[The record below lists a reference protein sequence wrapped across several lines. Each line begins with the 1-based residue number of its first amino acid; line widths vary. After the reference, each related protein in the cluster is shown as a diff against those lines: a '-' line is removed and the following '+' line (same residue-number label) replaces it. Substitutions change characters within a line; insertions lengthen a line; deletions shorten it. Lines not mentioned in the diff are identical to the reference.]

1 MEEFTQQ
8 AAGQS
13 LKAALLR
20 QLNLKNQ
27 AAGNLIRQGQVK
39 VNGRRTRENIALSPG
54 DHVAV
59 YLPARLAPALP
70 APLFAGRRV
79 LALEKPPGLAVCDA
93 PGLTVTALLQR
104 GGYPQARP
112 VHRLDVYTGGVLL
125 FALDGEAEQALGGL
139 IRAHSLQ
146 KQYECIVRGRPEPP
160 SARRS
165 AYLVKDAEA
174 SRVRVLASPCPGA
187 REIVTGY
194 QLVASDEALSR
205 LKVDL
210 FTGRTHQ
217 IRAHLAYLGY
227 PLLGDDLYGDRA
239 LNRRSGFSHPL
250 LWAVSLAFPA
260 EVPPALSEVA
270 GLRLVSPARF
280 PAKCP
285 L

>member
-39 VNGRRTRENIALSPG
+39 VNGRRTRENITLSPG
-54 DHVAV
+54 DQVSV
-59 YLPARLAPALP
+59 YLPARMAPALP
-70 APLFAGRRV
+70 APLFAGKRL
-79 LALEKPPGLAVCDA
+79 LALEKPTGLAVCDS

-104 GGYPQARP
+104 NGYPQARP

-125 FALDGEAEQALGGL
+125 FALDDEAEHDLGLL
-139 IRAHSLQ
+139 IRSHSLQ
-146 KQYECIVRGRPEPP
+146 KQYECIVRGRPNPP
-160 SARRS
+160 QARCV
-165 AYLVKDAEA
+165 AYLKKDAEA
-174 SRVRVLASPCPGA
+174 ARVQVLPTPQPGA

-194 QLVASDEALSR
+194 RITNFDESLSR

-217 IRAHLAYLGY
+217 IRAHLAYLGH
-227 PLLGDDLYGDRA
+227 PLLGDDLYGDRR
-239 LNRRSGFSHPL
+239 LNRRYGFSHPL
-250 LWAVSLAFPA
+250 LWAVSLTFPA
-260 EVPPALSEVA
+260 DVPSSLSEVA

-280 PAKCP
+280 PPKCP

>member
-8 AAGQS
+8 TGGQS

-39 VNGRRTRENIALSPG
+39 VNGRRTRENIILSLG
-54 DHVAV
+54 DRVSV

-70 APLFAGRRV
+70 APIFAGRRV

-93 PGLTVTALLQR
+93 PGLTVTALLRR

-112 VHRLDVYTGGVLL
+112 VHRLDVHTGGVLL
-125 FALDGEAEQALGGL
+125 FALDDEAEDALGRL
-139 IRAHSLQ
+139 IRSRSLE

-160 SARRS
+160 NARCT
-165 AYLVKDAEA
+165 AYLKKDAEA
-174 SRVRVLASPCPGA
+174 ARVRVLPTSVPGA
-187 REIVTGY
+187 REIITGY
-194 QLVASDEALSR
+194 QVMASDQSLSR
-205 LKVDL
+205 LKVNL

-217 IRAHLAYLGY
+217 IRAHLAYLGH
-227 PLLGDDLYGDRA
+227 PLLGDDLYGDHA
-239 LNRRSGFSHPL
+239 LNRRYGFSHPL
-250 LWAVSLAFPA
+250 LWAVSLVFPA
-260 EVPPALSEVA
+260 DVPPELAEAA
-270 GLRLVSPARF
+270 GLRLISPARF
-280 PAKCP
+280 PSKCP